1 MQLFDVIPQD
11 FFKPLTG
18 INRHKYMDII
28 MLIWLHCK
36 RNPIYGESKSV
47 ILDWLEDYFTGLNEE
62 ISIDSDELLNTED
75 GNADIRSARFYAAMF
90 LRRLKETGWL
100 EEREAG
106 YEEEPQIV
114 VNHRIVPIIRSF
126 HDVVSPQMITYKVK
140 LFKVYKLLQDIL
152 KDESPS
158 LFRPLGYSIIIN
170 RNLRVAQLVNLHEMG
185 RIEFQKYETILLLIL
200 RLLYVEKRETLS
212 VSEQLVL
219 VSVEEI
225 EGEYNKLNLPRKLDR
240 RMLEAALR
248 TFKKYNLALM
258 LDRLDNSS
266 ARIQIFPSVML
277 AMPEPAITK
286 AYAQTREYLL
296 KYEKANSNSGM
307 EGQADD

>member
-1 MQLFDVIPQD
+1 MKSETKEELANYLLNHCFIIGN
-11 FFKPLTG
+11 LETT
-18 INRHKYMDII
+18 REKYY
-28 MLIWLHCK
+28 LIT
-36 RNPIYGESKSV
+36 N
-47 ILDWLEDYFTGLNEE
+47 NEE
-62 ISIDSDELLNTED
+62 EL
-75 GNADIRSARFYAAMF
+75 
-90 LRRLKETGWL
+90 
-100 EEREAG
+100 
-106 YEEEPQIV
+106 Q
-114 VNHRIVPIIRSF
+114 
-126 HDVVSPQMITYKVK
+126 
-140 LFKVYKLLQDIL
+140 
-152 KDESPS
+152 S
-158 LFRPLGYSIIIN
+158 LFRPLGYSIIVN

-219 VSVEEI
+219 VTVEEI
-225 EGEYNKLNLPRKLDR
+225 EREYNKLNLPRKLDR

-258 LDRLDNSS
+258 LDRLDSSS
-266 ARIQIFPSVML
+266 ARIQILPSVML